1 MNTLTQLLLYTA
13 ISLLSIRGLD
23 TLIKNLSR
31 KMSRYQLEAYNTVGI
46 VKWFQHQQLRIYRIV
61 PISILLFI
69 SGSLLCLST
78 VIGFSQ
84 QNSNVGIALLIASI
98 LNLFIE
104 L

>member
-1 MNTLTQLLLYTA
+1 MNTLTQLLLYTV
-13 ISLLSIRGLD
+13 ISLLSIQVMD

-31 KMSRYQLEAYNTVGI
+31 KMSGYQMEAYNTVGI
-46 VKWFQHQQLRIYRIV
+46 VKWIQHQQLRIYRIV
-61 PISILLFI
+61 PISILLFV

-78 VIGFSQ
+78 VIGLSQ
-84 QNSNVGIALLIASI
+84 QNLNVGIALLIASI

>member
-1 MNTLTQLLLYTA
+1 MDTLTQLLLYTV
-13 ISLLSIRGLD
+13 ISLLSIRVMD

-31 KMSRYQLEAYNTVGI
+31 KMSGYQMEAYNTVGI
-46 VKWFQHQQLRIYRIV
+46 VKWIQHQQLRIYRIV
-61 PISILLFI
+61 PISILLFV

-78 VIGFSQ
+78 VIGLSQ
-84 QNSNVGIALLIASI
+84 QNLNVGIALLITSI

>member
-1 MNTLTQLLLYTA
+1 MNTLTQLLLYTV
-13 ISLLSIRGLD
+13 ISLLSIRVMD

-31 KMSRYQLEAYNTVGI
+31 KMSGYQMEAYNTVGI
-46 VKWFQHQQLRIYRIV
+46 VKWIQHQQLRIYRIV
-61 PISILLFI
+61 PISILLFV

-78 VIGFSQ
+78 VIGLSQ
-84 QNSNVGIALLIASI
+84 QNLNVGIALLIASI

>member
-1 MNTLTQLLLYTA
+1 MNTLTQLLLV
-13 ISLLSIRGLD
+13 ISLLSIRVMD

-31 KMSRYQLEAYNTVGI
+31 KMSGYQMEAYNTVGI
-46 VKWFQHQQLRIYRIV
+46 VKWIQHQQLRIYRIV
-61 PISILLFI
+61 PISILLFV

-78 VIGFSQ
+78 VIGLSQ
-84 QNSNVGIALLIASI
+84 QNLNVRIALLIASI

>member
-1 MNTLTQLLLYTA
+1 MNTLTQLLLYTV
-13 ISLLSIRGLD
+13 ISLLSIRVMD

-31 KMSRYQLEAYNTVGI
+31 KMSGYQMEAYNTVGI
-46 VKWFQHQQLRIYRIV
+46 VKWIQHQQLRIYRIV
-61 PISILLFI
+61 PISILLFV

-78 VIGFSQ
+78 IIGLSQ
-84 QNSNVGIALLIASI
+84 QNLNVGIALLIASI